1 MAPVMDIKFVA
12 NAMPHGPQPDGS
24 RDHHLL
30 VWLVKVLFLGGWAV
44 LGHVLT
50 EDDMPFVSFRKR
62 MEYLSFVR

>member
-1 MAPVMDIKFVA
+1 MA
-12 NAMPHGPQPDGS
+12 NAMPHGPRPDGS